1 MPEVPSS
8 LAGLLSLLAPCF
20 TAPTHRTF
28 QALVVGFVSQTQ
40 TRTVCGML
48 VGARLAGVW
57 HHSRAHRFF
66 SRARWSAD
74 ELGLRICDLIVARLL
89 ASGAPIVLA
98 IDDTLL
104 HRLGRRIH
112 GAHWHHDATANAAR
126 KVTAWGNNWVVV
138 GIVVR
143 LAFLDRPVCLPV
155 CFALWRP
162 RRAHIP
168 RGKPDPERPSKP
180 RLARALVDMIAARY
194 PDRTVHAVGD
204 AGYASGAWRGLPG
217 RVTMTFRVRKDAA
230 IYAPTPPKTGLRGRP
245 AKKGARLPPIA
256 QIAADSATDW
266 TQTTATRYA
275 KTEQLDVHVMP
286 CLWYEALNQTPCRL
300 ILVRDPQDSA
310 RCQLALITTDLDS
323 TPAQIIERY
332 ADRWSIE
339 VCFQEAK
346 HVFGVGQARNRVQP
360 AVQRTAPFGF
370 LTMTLTILWY
380 TLSGHTPDIVAEHRA
395 RAPWYLSKTNP
406 SVADMLAKL
415 RRTIIAAQYQP
426 RHAGAPTAHEIT
438 AVQQAWA
445 AAAA

>member
-1 MPEVPSS
+1 MPKVPSS

-20 TAPTHRTF
+20 TAPTQRTF
-28 QALVVGFVSQTQ
+28 QALVVGFVLQTQ

-57 HHSRAHRFF
+57 HHCRAHRFF

-74 ELGLRICDLIVARLL
+74 ELGRRIADVIVARLL
-89 ASGAPIVLA
+89 APGAPVVLV

-104 HRLGRRIH
+104 HRLGRRVH

-126 KVTAWGNNWVVV
+126 EVSAWGNNWVLV

-143 LAFLDRPVCLPV
+143 LGFLDRPICLPV
-155 CFALWRP
+155 ALALWQP
-162 RRAHIP
+162 KRAHI
-168 RGKPDPERPSKP
+168 RDSTPDPERPSKP
-180 RLARALVDMIAARY
+180 RLARAIVDTIAARY
-194 PDRTVHAVGD
+194 PDRTVHAVAD
-204 AGYASGAWRGLPG
+204 AGYASGAWRGLPA

-230 IYAPTPPKTGLRGRP
+230 LYAPTPPKTGRRGRP
-245 AKKGARLPPIA
+245 AKKGERLPTIA
-256 QIAADSATDW
+256 QIAAERAGW
-266 TQTTATRYA
+266 TQTTARRYA
-275 KTEQLDVHVMP
+275 KTGPLHVCDRP
-286 CLWYEALNQTPCRL
+286 CQWYEALNDTPCRL
-300 ILVRDPQDSA
+300 ILVADPDDPA
-310 RCQLALITTDLDS
+310 RAQLALLSTDRRS
-323 TPAQIIERY
+323 TPAQIVERY

-339 VCFQEAK
+339 VCVQDAK
-346 HVFGVGQARNRVQP
+346 HVFGVGEARNRVQA
-360 AVQRTAPFGF
+360 AVERTAPFGF

-380 TLSGHTPDIVAEHRA
+380 ALHGHHPDIVAEHRA

-415 RRTIIAAQYQP
+415 RRTIIAAQYHP
-426 RHAGAPTAHEIT
+426 RHAAAPTPQEIT

>member
-1 MPEVPSS
+1 MPKVPSS

-20 TAPTHRTF
+20 TAPTQRTF

-57 HHSRAHRFF
+57 HHCRAHRFF

-74 ELGLRICDLIVARLL
+74 ELGRRIADLIVARLL
-89 ASGAPIVLA
+89 AAGAPIVVV

-104 HRLGRRIH
+104 HRLGRRVH

-126 KVTAWGNNWVVV
+126 KVSAWGNNWVVV

-143 LAFLDRPVCLPV
+143 LGCVDRPICLPV
-155 CFALWRP
+155 ALALWQP
-162 RRAHIP
+162 KRAHI
-168 RGKPDPERPSKP
+168 RDGQPDPERPSKP
-180 RLARALVDMIAARY
+180 RLARTIVDMIAARY
-194 PDRTVHAVGD
+194 PDRTVHAVAD
-204 AGYASGAWRGLPG
+204 AGYASGAWRGLPE

-230 IYAPTPPKTGLRGRP
+230 LYAPTPPKTGRRGRP
-245 AKKGARLPPIA
+245 AKKGERLPTIT
-256 QIAADSATDW
+256 QIAAEGAGWTRTSAR
-266 TQTTATRYA
+266 RYS
-275 KTEQLDVHVMP
+275 KTEPVQVRVRR
-286 CLWYEALNQTPCRL
+286 CQWYEALNDTACRL
-300 ILVRDPQDSA
+300 LLVRDPTSPD
-310 RCQLALITTDLDS
+310 RTQLALLTTDLDS

-339 VCFQEAK
+339 VCFQDAK

-360 AVQRTAPFGF
+360 AVERTAPFGF

-380 TLSGHTPDIVAEHRA
+380 ALHGHHPDVLAEHRA

-406 SVADMLAKL
+406 SVADMLTKL

-426 RHAGAPTAHEIT
+426 RHAAAPTPQEIT